1 MSSQWLI
8 LFAKVLLGVEEFNPV
23 KKTVYVTLLV
33 AVPFLVGFFFAFPRL
48 HHPPQPLVPETAA
61 KEPAPRPPVPAPSA
75 PAASVPARSAP
86 ARSVPPPSVPARSVP
101 APPSHPVFAVQVGAF
116 KDRASADALAAKL
129 SGRYQQTILV
139 APATVKNQTLYR
151 VRFLAET
158 KPDAKTLA
166 ATLRQNDNLLPWI
179 VVPLP

>member
-8 LFAKVLLGVEEFNPV
+8 LFAKVLLGIEELNPV

-48 HHPPQPLVPETAA
+48 HHAPQLLVPETAA

-75 PAASVPARSAP
+75 PAASVPARS
-86 ARSVPPPSVPARSVP
+86 VPPPSVPARSVP
-101 APPSHPVFAVQVGAF
+101 APPSRPVFEVQVGAF
-116 KDRASADALAAKL
+116 KDRARADALAAKL

-139 APATVKNQTLYR
+139 APATVKGQTLYR

-158 KPDAKTLA
+158 KPDAQTLA

>member
-8 LFAKVLLGVEEFNPV
+8 LFAKVLLGIEELNPV

-33 AVPFLVGFFFAFPRL
+33 AVPFLVGFFFVFPRL
-48 HHPPQPLVPETAA
+48 HHPPEILVTETAA
-61 KEPAPRPPVPAPSA
+61 KEPAPRPPVPVPSA

-101 APPSHPVFAVQVGAF
+101 APPSRPVFEVQVGAF

-139 APATVKNQTLYR
+139 APATVKDQTLYR

-158 KPDAKTLA
+158 KPDAETLA

>member
-8 LFAKVLLGVEEFNPV
+8 LFAKVLLGIEELNPV

-48 HHPPQPLVPETAA
+48 HHPPEILVTETAA
-61 KEPAPRPPVPAPSA
+61 KEPAPRPPVPVPSA

-101 APPSHPVFAVQVGAF
+101 APPSRPVFEVQVGAF

-158 KPDAKTLA
+158 KPDAQALA
-166 ATLRQNDNLLPWI
+166 ATLRQNDNLLTWI

>member
-1 MSSQWLI
+1 
-8 LFAKVLLGVEEFNPV
+8 
-23 KKTVYVTLLV
+23 
-33 AVPFLVGFFFAFPRL
+33 
-48 HHPPQPLVPETAA
+48 
-61 KEPAPRPPVPAPSA
+61 
-75 PAASVPARSAP
+75 
-86 ARSVPPPSVPARSVP
+86 
-101 APPSHPVFAVQVGAF
+101 VQVGAF

-139 APATVKNQTLYR
+139 APATVKDHTLYR

-158 KPDAKTLA
+158 KSDAQALA

>member
-8 LFAKVLLGVEEFNPV
+8 LFAKVLLGIEELNPV

-48 HHPPQPLVPETAA
+48 HHAPQLLVPETAA

-75 PAASVPARSAP
+75 PAASVPARS
-86 ARSVPPPSVPARSVP
+86 VPPPSVPARSVP
-101 APPSHPVFAVQVGAF
+101 APPSRPVFEVQVGAF
-116 KDRASADALAAKL
+116 KDRARADALAAKL
-129 SGRYQQTILV
+129 SGRYQQAILV
-139 APATVKNQTLYR
+139 APVTVKDQTFYR

-158 KPDAKTLA
+158 KPDAQTLA

>member
-75 PAASVPARSAP
+75 PAASVPARS
-86 ARSVPPPSVPARSVP
+86 VP
-101 APPSHPVFAVQVGAF
+101 APPSRPVFEVQVGAF

-158 KPDAKTLA
+158 KPDAETLA
-166 ATLRQNDNLLPWI
+166 ATLRQNENLLPWI

>member
-1 MSSQWLI
+1 
-8 LFAKVLLGVEEFNPV
+8 
-23 KKTVYVTLLV
+23 
-33 AVPFLVGFFFAFPRL
+33 
-48 HHPPQPLVPETAA
+48 
-61 KEPAPRPPVPAPSA
+61 
-75 PAASVPARSAP
+75 
-86 ARSVPPPSVPARSVP
+86 
-101 APPSHPVFAVQVGAF
+101 VQVGAF

>member
-1 MSSQWLI
+1 MSSHWLI
-8 LFAKVLLGVEEFNPV
+8 LFAKVLLGIEELNPV

-48 HHPPQPLVPETAA
+48 HHPPEILVTETAA
-61 KEPAPRPPVPAPSA
+61 KEPAPRPPVPVPSA
-75 PAASVPARSAP
+75 PAASPARPAP

-101 APPSHPVFAVQVGAF
+101 APPSRPVFEVQVGAF

-139 APATVKNQTLYR
+139 APATVKGQTLYR

-158 KPDAKTLA
+158 KPDAETLA
-166 ATLRQNDNLLPWI
+166 ATLRQNDKLLPWI

>member
-75 PAASVPARSAP
+75 PAASVPARS
-86 ARSVPPPSVPARSVP
+86 VP
-101 APPSHPVFAVQVGAF
+101 APPSRPVFEVQVGAF